1 VPAPDVIRR
10 PAASITNSS
19 VTLRAGRSDARP
31 PPHGKYRV
39 LFQSQVFV
47 LVFLPLA
54 LLAYYVRAH
63 SQDWR
68 EWSLLAASL
77 VFYGWWDFRFIPL
90 LVGQIGAT
98 WALTILHERTK
109 STWPLKAGVAANLAS
124 LGTFK
129 YFNFVFAS
137 VMTALGRPP
146 DPFDIVLPIGISFF
160 SFQLI
165 SYLIDRMRNDAP
177 VYPFRRF
184 ALFVMFF
191 PHLIAGPIVR
201 HNELI
206 PQFDADPLRPGRDER
221 IGMGLILF
229 SIGFAKKVLLADRVA
244 DVVNPIFAGATG
256 GTALTF
262 SESWTAMLGFSL
274 QIFLDFSAYTDMAI
288 GIALLFGLVLP
299 ENFRR
304 PYLAA
309 DIRDFWRRWHMSLSR
324 FLRDYVYIPLGGSR
338 NGPAR
343 FAFASIATMA
353 LCGLWHGAGW
363 MFIAWGLWHGI
374 GLVVCRGWQS
384 LSVPLP
390 APVGWLLTMIFVIAG
405 WILFRAPDM
414 STFMSIVTSMVG
426 LGGET
431 GIFSIRTDILVETAV
446 PCLLIP
452 SSHEMLEIMKRTG
465 PRPIVVVSVAL
476 LAAYCVLEVG
486 KGAPAEFIYFRF

>member
-1 VPAPDVIRR
+1 VRD
-10 PAASITNSS
+10 
-19 VTLRAGRSDARP
+19 GRSDARP
-31 PPHGKYRV
+31 SHGTAAV
-39 LFQSQVFV
+39 LFQSQIFV

-54 LLAYYVRAH
+54 VLAYYFRAH
-63 SQDWR
+63 SQAWR
-68 EWSLLAASL
+68 QWSLLAASL
-77 VFYGWWDFRFIPL
+77 IFYGWWDVRFVPL
-90 LVGQIGAT
+90 LVGQIGIT
-98 WALTILHERTK
+98 WVLTGLHARTK
-109 STWPLKAGVAANLAS
+109 STWPLKAGIAVNLAS

-129 YFNFVFAS
+129 YLNFVFTS
-137 VMTALGRPP
+137 VMAGIGRPQ

-206 PQFDADPLRPGRDER
+206 PQFDSDPLRPGCDQRV
-221 IGMGLILF
+221 GMGLILF
-229 SIGFAKKVLLADRVA
+229 SIGFAKKVLLADRLA
-244 DVVNPIFAGATG
+244 EVVNPIFGSAAAGTTLSFG
-256 GTALTF
+256 
-262 SESWTAMLGFSL
+262 ESWTAMLGFSF

-299 ENFRR
+299 ENFRQ
-304 PYLAA
+304 PYLAT
-309 DIRDFWRRWHMSLSR
+309 DIRDFWRRWHISLSR

-338 NGPAR
+338 NGPAC
-343 FAFASIATMA
+343 FVFASIATMA

-384 LSVPLP
+384 LAMPLP
-390 APVGWLLTMIFVIAG
+390 SPVGWLLTMMFVIVG
-405 WILFRAPDM
+405 WVMFRVPDG
-414 STFMSIVTSMVG
+414 STFVSVYGSMIG
-426 LGGET
+426 LNGFAGGFDGRGDVLLE
-431 GIFSIRTDILVETAV
+431 AV
-446 PCLLIP
+446 LPALLIP

-465 PRPIVVVSVAL
+465 PRPVVVVLMAM
-476 LAAYCVLEVG
+476 LAAFCVLEVG